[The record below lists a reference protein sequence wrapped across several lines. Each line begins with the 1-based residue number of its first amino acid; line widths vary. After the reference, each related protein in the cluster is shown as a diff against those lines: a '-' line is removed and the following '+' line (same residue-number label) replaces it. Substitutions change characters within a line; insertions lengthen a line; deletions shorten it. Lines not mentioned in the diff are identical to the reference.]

1 MNNRL
6 SFTKDALSR
15 IPLPAEGQRA
25 TYHDTKA
32 PGLQLRV
39 SHTGIKT
46 FSLYRRTKAGAPERI
61 TLGRFPAM
69 TVEQARKSAM
79 ELNAEIE
86 AGSSPAE
93 VKRSARAE
101 LTFAEAV
108 ELFLVGKRKRDGT
121 PIGDKTR
128 KDYRDLLRLHLD
140 ALKHRKLSA
149 IERTEIK
156 AIHTKVTKRSPAQA
170 DKCVALVSAV
180 FAFLRDMEHYDGPN
194 PAERVKKNPPA
205 QRDRFLQ
212 ADELPS
218 FFRALGEVPN
228 PVMRDFFLLAL
239 MTGARRS
246 NVCAMRWP
254 HIDLDAGIWRLAMT
268 KNGTPQ
274 NVALSPEAVM
284 ILQARKDEAG
294 GTGFVFPGSG
304 KTGHMV
310 EPKGSWAT
318 VLRRASMYRLQD
330 AMQLDERARAGVEAL
345 LCKGMD
351 RAERHLSELAAAAG
365 INPDD
370 YSVTDVRIH
379 DLRRTLGSWQARTGA
394 SLSVIGKSLNHK
406 THQATAIYARLDLDP
421 VRQSVNTA
429 TAAIM
434 EAARLK
440 PSADVIPLKR
450 TA

>member
-1 MNNRL
+1 MSNRL
-6 SFTKDALSR
+6 SFTKDGLSR
-15 IPLPAEGQRA
+15 IPAPAEGQRA

-39 SHTGIKT
+39 SHTGVKT

-69 TVEQARKSAM
+69 TVEQARRSAA

-86 AGSSPAE
+86 AGASPAA
-93 VKRSARAE
+93 VKRSVKAE
-101 LTFAEAV
+101 PTFDEAV

-140 ALKHRKLSA
+140 KLKNRKLSA
-149 IERTEIK
+149 IERTEVK
-156 AIHTKVTKRSPAQA
+156 AIHSNVTKRSPSQA

-180 FAFLRDMEHYDGPN
+180 FAFMRDMEHFDGPN

-212 ADELPS
+212 ADELPM
-218 FFRALGEVPN
+218 FFRALSELSN
-228 PVMRDFFLLAL
+228 PDMRDFFLLAL
-239 MTGARRS
+239 LTGARRS

-254 HIDLDAGIWRLAMT
+254 DIDLEAGVWRLAMT

-274 NVALSPEAVM
+274 NVALSPEAVQV
-284 ILQARKDEAG
+284 LEARREGAAG
-294 GTGFVFPGSG
+294 SGFVFPGTG
-304 KTGHMV
+304 KTGHLV
-310 EPKGSWAT
+310 EPKGSWST
-318 VLRRASMYRLQD
+318 VLRRASLYRLED
-330 AMQLDERARAGVEAL
+330 AMQLDEQARAEVDAML
-345 LCKGMD
+345 FKGID
-351 RAERHLSELAAAAG
+351 RAERHMLELAKAAG
-365 INPDD
+365 INPND

-434 EAARLK
+434 EAAGLK
-440 PSADVIPLKR
+440 PSADVIQIKR